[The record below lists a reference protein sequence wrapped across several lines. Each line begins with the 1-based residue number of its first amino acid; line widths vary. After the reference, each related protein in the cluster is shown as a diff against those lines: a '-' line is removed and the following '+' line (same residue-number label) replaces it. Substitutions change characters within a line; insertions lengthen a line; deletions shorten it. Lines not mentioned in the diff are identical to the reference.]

1 MENVKLEK
9 IAGWCKGNASVKK
22 ILLKSCRGI
31 STDTRTIKKGELFIA
46 LKGGNFDG
54 SRFVDAAL
62 KKGAVAAIAEEGYSG
77 TNKEIIRVKDSLK
90 ALGDIAR
97 GYRKESGAYVIGV
110 TGSDGKTTTKEFLK
124 RTLSARYNVRAT
136 EGNFNNQIGLPLS
149 IFNIENKTDFCILE
163 MGMNRKNEL
172 RYLGKIAEPQA
183 GVITN
188 TASAH
193 MGYFK
198 NGREIAEA
206 KSELIETLKGER
218 FCMLNYDN
226 KFFGFFREKA
236 RGEILGFGVRKGA
249 DVRGVVEKNGND
261 FFIFSVEGENSK
273 FRINFWNT
281 SIIYPAL
288 VSLGFG
294 RKFGIKSRDMADVF
308 EGIKP
313 LPGRGLIHNLPY
325 ITIIDETYNCNP
337 NSLKSALY
345 NFAAKNFRRKIAV
358 IGDMGEL
365 GRFSSFFHR
374 NTGLL
379 LKKLNIDGAITFG
392 EKSRITCSAAG
403 SMCGHFDNVDE
414 VNKHLS
420 QILKKGDA
428 VLVKGSR
435 MMKME
440 RIVDYLTAKYGS

>member
-1 MENVKLEK
+1 MKNVRLEK
-9 IAGWCKGNASVKK
+9 IAGWCKGKSPGKT
-22 ILLKSCRGI
+22 ILKKSCRGI

-62 KKGAVAAIAEEGYSG
+62 EKGAAAAIAGEDYPGSD
-77 TNKEIIRVKDSLK
+77 KKIIRVKDSLK

-97 GYRKESGAYVIGV
+97 GYRKEFNAYVIGI

-149 IFNIENKTDFCILE
+149 IFNIDKETDFCILE

-193 MGYFK
+193 MGFFK

-206 KSELIETLKGER
+206 KSELIETLRGER

-226 KFFGFFREKA
+226 KFFGFFMGKT
-236 RGEILGFGVRKGA
+236 RGETLSFGLGKGA
-249 DVRGVVEKNGND
+249 DVRGVVEETGND
-261 FFIFSVEGENSK
+261 FFIFSVEGER
-273 FRINFWNT
+273 FRINFWNI

-288 VSLGFG
+288 VSVGFG
-294 RKFGIKSRDMADVF
+294 RKFGIKGRDMADAF

-313 LPGRGLIHNLPY
+313 LPGRGLIHSLPY

-337 NSLKSALY
+337 NSLKSALC
-345 NFAAKNFRRKIAV
+345 NFAAKNFRRKITV

-374 NTGLL
+374 NAGLL
-379 LKKLNIDGAITFG
+379 LKKLDIDRVITFG
-392 EKSRITCSAAG
+392 EKSRITCEAAG
-403 SMCGHFDNVDE
+403 SRCKHFNDADE

-420 QILKKGDA
+420 KILKKGDA

-440 RIVDYLTAKYGS
+440 RIVNYLINK